1 MSIADELSGSSKIVC
16 GYQFQCS
23 ENSVM
28 EIRNFSGLMLQAISS
43 GWIRLGACLVV
54 IVLHTVTAFSQNR
67 ISGRVIHEATG
78 EPVPFA
84 SVYFANTTFGSS
96 TDNNGNFLF
105 TNFPSGKYD
114 LSVTFVGYKPYQQAV
129 EFGADQSLQVDIVLS
144 ELVTE
149 LYSVTVKPDTTN
161 WRRNFEEFKYHF
173 LGTSRFGEKAMIRN
187 ASDIHLFFDPGTAT
201 LVGHARNPII
211 IDNTLTGYRIYYHLH
226 QFEYSAREHIL
237 TIFGIPRFE
246 RLQAKNDAEQK
257 RWERNRK
264 AVYEGSM
271 VHFTRAWL
279 AQQWQEQ
286 GFRVARLYRIP
297 NKERPPDEFL
307 TAKINA
313 LRNQL
318 TRTEQSETVTVK
330 GNTTLTDSL
339 AYFSKLRNL
348 PREIDSVA
356 NETLSGT
363 EFTIAAS
370 PEFKNFQGILHVT
383 YRKNEELRYAQS
395 QGRSDT
401 IRKQQSI
408 VHIRQPLKLY
418 GNGYYEDVSSVFIE
432 QYWSWSE
439 KISTLLP
446 LDYEPPLGQ

>member
-1 MSIADELSGSSKIVC
+1 
-16 GYQFQCS
+16 
-23 ENSVM
+23 M
-28 EIRNFSGLMLQAISS
+28 EIRNFSGLMLQTMSS
-43 GWIRLGACLVV
+43 GWIRLGACLMV
-54 IVLHTVTAFSQNR
+54 IVLYSVNAFSQNR
-67 ISGRVIHEATG
+67 ISGRVIHEASG
-78 EPVPFA
+78 EPVPYA

-105 TNFPSGKYD
+105 TNFPPGKYD
-114 LSVTFVGYKPYQQAV
+114 LSVTFVGYKPHQQAV
-129 EFGADQSLQVDIVLS
+129 EFGTDQSLQVDIVLS

-149 LYSVTVKPDTTN
+149 LYSVTVKPDTTH
-161 WRRNFEEFKYHF
+161 WRRNYEEFTYHF
-173 LGTSRFGEKAMIRN
+173 LGTSRYAENAIIRN
-187 ASDIHLFFDPGTAT
+187 ASDIHLFYDAGTAT
-201 LVGHARNPII
+201 LVAHARNPII

-226 QFEYSAREHIL
+226 HFEYVARERIL

-246 RLQAKNDAEQK
+246 RLQPKSAAEQK

-271 VHFTRAWL
+271 LHFTRAWL

-297 NKERPPDEFL
+297 NKERPSDEFL

-313 LRNQL
+313 LRKQL
-318 TRTEQSETVTVK
+318 TRVEQNGILPLK
-330 GNTTLTDSL
+330 GNSVLTDSL
-339 AYFSKLRNL
+339 TYYAKLRDQ

-356 NETLSGT
+356 NESLSGA
-363 EFTIAAS
+363 EFTMSAS
-370 PEFKNFQGILHVT
+370 PEFKNFQGILQVT
-383 YRKNEELRYAQS
+383 YRKNEELRYAES

-401 IRKQQSI
+401 IRKQQSV
-408 VHIRQPLKLY
+408 VHILQPLKLY
-418 GNGYYEDVSSVFIE
+418 GNGYYEDVKSMFIE

-446 LDYEPPLGQ
+446 LDYEPPLGR